1 MSSGKEIRDLNKIYL
16 EAVYGQSAGQ
26 KLEKRE
32 KDDDAAGAPYTVTAA
47 DKKANTPA
55 YQGLKAGKKNVKTGK
70 PLYKAADHLKDDKD
84 WGYDKDGN
92 SLNPVDIE
100 KRKKKEDDLAGSPN
114 VKKESYET
122 KKKAE
127 VAFLG
132 APAASSSFSRF
143 SSFCP
148 ADCPY
153 TASR

>member
-47 DKKANTPA
+47 DKKCNTPA

-100 KRKKKEDDLAGSPN
+100 KIKMLKTML
-114 VKKESYET
+114 
-122 KKKAE
+122 
-127 VAFLG
+127 
-132 APAASSSFSRF
+132 
-143 SSFCP
+143 
-148 ADCPY
+148 
-153 TASR
+153 